1 MTFFETAPRRK
12 NPAGWIFLAVFII
25 AAGVGVL
32 LPSGFV
38 IERPGTSFDVNGE
51 VSGVEVISVFGAES
65 FESDTRLD
73 VLTVSVLGNQDS
85 TPGWLE
91 IFLAWLDPEQQI
103 LPVDEV
109 FPPNMTTE
117 EVRAESVAMMES
129 SQQEAVAVAL
139 GELGYELSYEI
150 YISMVT
156 EGGASSGVL
165 VAGDFVKTVEG
176 QTVSTIEQLQELI
189 QRSNGEPVEV
199 EVQRD
204 GEVLTR
210 SITPRL
216 VEGRYLIGVMVG
228 YTYDF
233 PLEIELELGN
243 VGGPSGGM
251 IFALG
256 VFDKLT
262 EGSLLN
268 DNHIA
273 GTGTISSAGNV
284 GAIGGIDLKMMA
296 ASRDGVDL
304 FLAPRENC
312 PEIISSQP
320 EDLLVVPVADFTE
333 ALAAIEIYKEGSN
346 AFPSCEN

>member
-1 MTFFETAPRRK
+1 MTFFETEPKRK

-32 LPSGFV
+32 LPSGYV
-38 IERPGTSFDVNGE
+38 IERPGTSFDVNGD
-51 VSGVEVISVFGAES
+51 VNGVDVISVFGADS
-65 FESDTRLD
+65 FQSETRLD

-91 IFLAWLDPEQQI
+91 IFLAWIDPEQQV

-139 GELGYELSYEI
+139 TELGYELPYEV

-156 EGGASSGVL
+156 EGGAASGFL
-165 VAGDFVKTVEG
+165 VAGDFVRKVDGEA
-176 QTVSTIEQLQELI
+176 VSTIEQLQDLI
-189 QRSNGEPVEV
+189 QKSNGEAVELEV
-199 EVQRD
+199 ERD
-204 GEVLTR
+204 GEVITR
-210 SITPRL
+210 SITPEL
-216 VEGRYLIGVMVG
+216 VEDRYLIGVMVG

-233 PLEIELELGN
+233 PLDIELELGN

-262 EGSLLN
+262 EGSLMGSS
-268 DNHIA
+268 HIA

-284 GAIGGIDLKMMA
+284 GAIGGIDLKMLA

-312 PEIISSQP
+312 AEIISSQP

-333 ALAAIEIYKEGSN
+333 ALTAIEIYKEGSN